1 MSNRGEG
8 ADIGSTPDRKPAAA
22 QSSSTIQPS
31 GPSTEAA
38 QDQLSS
44 LSLADKPT
52 TTSKGPLTPST
63 LETKPTGSS
72 SVDSSEQDRDETNAP
87 NSESPRQTIAVSV
100 SKGPSAFFNLA
111 RKFLVTDETCDLSA
125 LEGAIVSAIDAAHL
139 LERSKIATITRYVL
153 FVIVFDCLL
162 FVCIRCASSHHLN
175 IVFIILHRLQTSY
188 VAVEPKKKKDRAA
201 STGDQPTSHGSL
213 PTPAESAAPTAAA
226 AASAS
231 SRNDR
236 SQPLA
241 MDSPSVTEQQNLP
254 EGTLRRSRI
263 VITVKRTD
271 AYVQWLK
278 ENPIQDI
285 HSGDDD
291 DRI

>member
-8 ADIGSTPDRKPAAA
+8 ADIGLTPDRKPAAA
-22 QSSSTIQPS
+22 QSSSTIPPS
-31 GPSTEAA
+31 EPDTDAA

-52 TTSKGPLTPST
+52 AQGPLTPST
-63 LETKPTGSS
+63 LETKQTGSS
-72 SVDSSEQDRDETNAP
+72 SVDSSEQDRDETNTP
-87 NSESPRQTIAVSV
+87 QTESPRQTIAVSV

-139 LERSKIATITRYVL
+139 LERSKIATIIRYVL
-153 FVIVFDCLL
+153 IAFHCLL
-162 FVCIRCASSHHLN
+162 FVCIIDLSRHSLT
-175 IVFIILHRLQTSY
+175 VFITSFVILHRLQTSY

-201 STGDQPTSHGSL
+201 SISDQPTSHGSL
-213 PTPAESAAPTAAA
+213 PTPAESAATTAAA
-226 AASAS
+226 ATSRIDQSQSAG
-231 SRNDR
+231 
-236 SQPLA
+236 
-241 MDSPSVTEQQNLP
+241 MDIPSIPEQQNLS

-278 ENPIQDI
+278 ENPIQDV

>member
-1 MSNRGEG
+1 MSKRGEG
-8 ADIGSTPDRKPAAA
+8 AGIGLTPDRKPAAA
-22 QSSSTIQPS
+22 QSSSTIPPS
-31 GPSTEAA
+31 EPDTDAA

-52 TTSKGPLTPST
+52 AQGPLTPST
-63 LETKPTGSS
+63 LETKQTGSS
-72 SVDSSEQDRDETNAP
+72 SVDSSEQDRDETNTP
-87 NSESPRQTIAVSV
+87 QTESPRQTIAVSV

-139 LERSKIATITRYVL
+139 LERSKIATI
-153 FVIVFDCLL
+153 I
-162 FVCIRCASSHHLN
+162 
-175 IVFIILHRLQTSY
+175 RLQTSY

-201 STGDQPTSHGSL
+201 SISDQPTSHGSL
-213 PTPAESAAPTAAA
+213 PTPAESAATTAAA
-226 AASAS
+226 ASRIDQSQSAG
-231 SRNDR
+231 
-236 SQPLA
+236 
-241 MDSPSVTEQQNLP
+241 MDIPSIPEQQNLS

-278 ENPIQDI
+278 ENPIQDV